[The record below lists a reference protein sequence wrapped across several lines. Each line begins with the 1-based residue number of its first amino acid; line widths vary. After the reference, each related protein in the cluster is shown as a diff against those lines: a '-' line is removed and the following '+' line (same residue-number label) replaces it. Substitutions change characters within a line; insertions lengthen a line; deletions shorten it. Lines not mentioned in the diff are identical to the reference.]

1 MKITP
6 IEIEKIE
13 FKNSLFGYD
22 KKQVRG
28 FLNEISQDI
37 AGIIKENSQLKDKI
51 AELQKVQQDY
61 KDMENKLQDTLMII
75 RDFKQSVQETA
86 KKDAEQF
93 LTETRLQCNVM
104 IKEAEKKVGELKK
117 EYNDLLLEKGKII
130 AKIKFLLQE
139 EIGVIQAFEKTES
152 ENGAI

>member
-37 AGIIKENSQLKDKI
+37 AGIIKENSQFKDKI
-51 AELQKVQQDY
+51 AELQKVQRDY
-61 KDMENKLQDTLMII
+61 RDMENKLQDTLMII
-75 RDFKQSVQETA
+75 RDFKQSVQESA

-93 LTETRLQCNVM
+93 LTETKLQCNVM
-104 IKEAEKKVGELKK
+104 IKEAEKRVGELKK

-139 EIGVIQAFEKTES
+139 ETGVIQAFEKTES
-152 ENGAI
+152 NNSAL